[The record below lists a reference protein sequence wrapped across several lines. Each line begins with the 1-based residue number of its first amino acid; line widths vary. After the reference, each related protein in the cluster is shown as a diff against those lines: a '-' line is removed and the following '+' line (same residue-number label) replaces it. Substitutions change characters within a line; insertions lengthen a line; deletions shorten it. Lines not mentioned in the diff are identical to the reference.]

1 MDNANDYY
9 TYLSSDEKL
18 KALGVADATAIAEYF
33 GLTKGA
39 KTVTLNYTQSR
50 EDGSLRLKWTG
61 LDNVDYYEIYR
72 NTVNDTNY
80 PKIDEVSDATS
91 YIDDTVK
98 AGTKYYYLVRPV
110 FNDGTAGEY
119 SKPISGVALGKTNL
133 TKIKAK
139 SGKKITLTWK
149 KVSKAEGY
157 LIYRQDSSDSKF
169 IRLAR

>member
-1 MDNANDYY
+1 MKIKGTRCCGCNCDRRVFR
-9 TYLSSDEKL
+9 SD
-18 KALGVADATAIAEYF
+18 
-33 GLTKGA
+33 KGA

-50 EDGSLRLKWTG
+50 ADGSLRLKWTG

-119 SKPISGVALGKTNL
+119 SKPISGVALGKQT
-133 TKIKAK
+133 
-139 SGKKITLTWK
+139 SQR
-149 KVSKAEGY
+149 S
-157 LIYRQDSSDSKF
+157 RQRVER
-169 IRLAR
+169 RLP

>member
-1 MDNANDYY
+1 MKIKGTRCCGCNCDRRVFRSDKRSKDRNAQ
-9 TYLSSDEKL
+9 LHAVES
-18 KALGVADATAIAEYF
+18 
-33 GLTKGA
+33 
-39 KTVTLNYTQSR
+39 
-50 EDGSLRLKWTG
+50 DGSLRLKWTG

-149 KVSKAEGY
+149 RFLKQRD
-157 LIYRQDSSDSKF
+157 I
-169 IRLAR
+169 

>member
-1 MDNANDYY
+1 MQLRSRVFRSDKRSKDRNAQ
-9 TYLSSDEKL
+9 LHAVES
-18 KALGVADATAIAEYF
+18 
-33 GLTKGA
+33 
-39 KTVTLNYTQSR
+39 
-50 EDGSLRLKWTG
+50 DGSLRLKWTG

-119 SKPISGVALGKTNL
+119 SKPISGVALGKQT
-133 TKIKAK
+133 
-139 SGKKITLTWK
+139 SQR
-149 KVSKAEGY
+149 S
-157 LIYRQDSSDSKF
+157 RQRVER
-169 IRLAR
+169 RLP

>member
-1 MDNANDYY
+1 M
-9 TYLSSDEKL
+9 
-18 KALGVADATAIAEYF
+18 
-33 GLTKGA
+33 
-39 KTVTLNYTQSR
+39 
-50 EDGSLRLKWTG
+50 
-61 LDNVDYYEIYR
+61 
-72 NTVNDTNY
+72 NDTNY

-169 IRLAR
+169 YQIGTVKSGSTLTYTDTVKSNNKIYTYKVTCITIQTNGRQGDRCIFFHKICKDTCKSKNYRNHILG

>member
-1 MDNANDYY
+1 M
-9 TYLSSDEKL
+9 
-18 KALGVADATAIAEYF
+18 
-33 GLTKGA
+33 
-39 KTVTLNYTQSR
+39 
-50 EDGSLRLKWTG
+50 
-61 LDNVDYYEIYR
+61 
-72 NTVNDTNY
+72 NDTNY

-169 IRLAR
+169 YQIVPGSGSSCGSRKGIFRSSIGGCYRRFFGTFVTATGTKGKADTQEHWK